1 VWNRV
6 IGINLSGCFY
16 GARAALPHLIK
27 SKGNIVMTASVAS
40 FKGMTADSAYTAS
53 KHGVLGLINQI
64 ACEYGTQ
71 GVRVNGVAPGAI
83 HTNIAPDVMSDP
95 NVIEMIKTVTPL
107 GRWGT
112 SEEIANGVLFLASEE
127 ASYITGT
134 LLRIDGG
141 WGSR

>member
-1 VWNRV
+1 
-6 IGINLSGCFY
+6 
-16 GARAALPHLIK
+16 
-27 SKGNIVMTASVAS
+27 MTS
-40 FKGMTADSAYTAS
+40 DSAYTAS
-53 KHGVLGLINQI
+53 KHGVLGLVNQI

-83 HTNIAPDVMSDP
+83 HTNISPEIMSDP
-95 NVIEMIKTVTPL
+95 NVIAMINTVTPL

-112 SEEIANGVLFLASEE
+112 SEEIANGVLFLASDE